1 MHCCRIVNGIKNKNK
16 MIKWFLEKRLY
27 QSPKTILHGRD
38 AILRV
43 RDKWLIFNII
53 LQLWADVKYH
63 VPTGFGFSPKASGF
77 YPFDDATAL
86 AGESGVGDVA
96 WLIQASAS
104 NHKPKGR
111 FFWYAFGIYKPK
123 EPSLWFER
131 TVPLVCGLC
140 AIVYCKN
147 NQGCGLISTALILYD
162 FIGIICGAWWR
173 CVLRLSVCCARLRH
187 GVPNCHA
194 CHVADGV
201 KPCRLRSRC
210 AGDPSCSQP
219 FAAIAIAG

>member
-1 MHCCRIVNGIKNKNK
+1 
-16 MIKWFLEKRLY
+16 MIYRKDC
-27 QSPKTILHGRD
+27 QISQTILHGRD

-43 RDKWLIFNII
+43 RDKLLISNMI

-111 FFWYAFGIYKPK
+111 FFWFVVY
-123 EPSLWFER
+123 
-131 TVPLVCGLC
+131 VVCL
-140 AIVYCKN
+140 K
-147 NQGCGLISTALILYD
+147 SD
-162 FIGIICGAWWR
+162 
-173 CVLRLSVCCARLRH
+173 
-187 GVPNCHA
+187 
-194 CHVADGV
+194 
-201 KPCRLRSRC
+201 
-210 AGDPSCSQP
+210 
-219 FAAIAIAG
+219 IAQH